1 MPLTH
6 DQLDN
11 WFTYHAPTDE
21 TSVKYGAIRLAEQ
34 EAHSLF
40 AGLRSRLALAYG
52 GINIDENQLTIDDC
66 DKVNAVTRT
75 LAELIDANAPDS
87 ADKAAAIRCVR
98 LARNGANEWIMSN
111 VSGYPLHVDSL
122 ALATAELV
130 KARWQANSAIA
141 CGGK

>member
-1 MPLTH
+1 MPLTS

-11 WFTYHAPTDE
+11 WFTYHPPTNE
-21 TSVKYGAIRLAEQ
+21 QSPKYGAIRLAEQ
-34 EAHSLF
+34 EVHSVF
-40 AGLRSRLALAYG
+40 GGLRSRLALAREG
-52 GINIDENQLTIDDC
+52 VNVDANQLTIDDC
-66 DKVNAVTRT
+66 DKVNAVTRA
-75 LAELIDANAPDS
+75 LVEAIDANAPDS
-87 ADKAAAIRCVR
+87 ADKTAAIRCVR

-141 CGGK
+141 CGGR